1 MRALEYDVAW
11 NKMDEKNG
19 KVSAHV
25 MGDLSW
31 DNGWKETSFSSE
43 GQETGAIA
51 PAPENACKQISMV
64 DRTRKFF

>member
-25 MGDLSW
+25 MGDLS
-31 DNGWKETSFSSE
+31 
-43 GQETGAIA
+43 
-51 PAPENACKQISMV
+51 
-64 DRTRKFF
+64 